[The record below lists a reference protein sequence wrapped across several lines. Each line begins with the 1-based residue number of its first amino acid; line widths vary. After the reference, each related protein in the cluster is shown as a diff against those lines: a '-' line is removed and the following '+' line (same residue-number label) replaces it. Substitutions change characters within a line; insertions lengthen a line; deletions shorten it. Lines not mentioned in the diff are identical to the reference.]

1 MFDELFRSGR
11 APLYLAPMSGF
22 TDIAF
27 RALCKEQGADAL
39 VSEFVQSEPL
49 IRARERAWRDVD
61 FTPAQRP
68 MGIQIFGAVP
78 ASMAAAAKLLEERL
92 HPDFIDLNFGCPARK
107 VVEQNAG
114 SGLLRDL
121 PLMEKIARAVVEAVP
136 ATPVTAK
143 IRLGWDSASLVHV
156 EAARRLED
164 AGIRAIAVHG
174 RTRAQGY
181 SGEAD
186 WEKIA
191 EVVRAAGVPVI
202 GNGDVR
208 DAATA
213 VRRVR
218 ESGVRGLMI
227 GRGALG
233 NPWIFSQIKNALAAD
248 GNAAASPE
256 SGKPPPEIVFST
268 MLRYAKALAGT
279 RMGEAASCR
288 FRGDS
293 GTLRDENSSEDA
305 AAVENFSGNGNHA
318 EATGMSLPQNM
329 GEAAS
334 RRFRENAGTENIR
347 WLLARLHPFTYGV
360 PAGKRV
366 RAALSSCDTLDDL
379 ARLLEKTLAEI

>member
-1 MFDELFRSGR
+1 MFSNIFRAGR

-27 RALCKEQGADAL
+27 RALCKEQGADVL

-92 HPDFIDLNFGCPARK
+92 RPDFIDLNFGCPARK

-121 PLMEKIARAVVEAVP
+121 PLMEKVARAVVEAVP
-136 ATPVTAK
+136 ATPVSAK
-143 IRLGWDSASLVHV
+143 IRLGWDSGSIVACD
-156 EAARRLED
+156 AARRLED
-164 AGIRAIAVHG
+164 AGIRALAVHG
-174 RTRAQGY
+174 RTKAQGY

-191 EVVRAAGVPVI
+191 EVVRAVKIPVI
-202 GNGDVR
+202 GNGDIR
-208 DAATA
+208 DAETA
-213 VRRVR
+213 VRRMR
-218 ESGVRGLMI
+218 ESGVAGLMI

-233 NPWIFSQIKNALAAD
+233 NPWIFSRIRNALD
-248 GNAAASPE
+248 GNAAADSSE
-256 SGKPPPEIVFST
+256 SGKPSPEVVFSA
-268 MLRYAKALAGT
+268 MLRYAKTLAGT
-279 RMGEAASCR
+279 RMGEAASRC
-288 FRGDS
+288 FRENAECS
-293 GTLRDENSSEDA
+293 GGENSSE
-305 AAVENFSGNGNHA
+305 NFS
-318 EATGMSLPQNM
+318 
-329 GEAAS
+329 
-334 RRFRENAGTENIR
+334 AGTENIR

-360 PAGKRV
+360 LAGKRV
-366 RAALSSCDTLDDL
+366 RAELSSCDTLADL
-379 ARLLEKTLAEI
+379 ARLLEKTLSEI